1 MIKYS
6 KKNGLPYDLSQRTWE
21 LLSDKK
27 KAEYTDEGGYEI
39 EQIMLDEKHA
49 ELQKTS
55 APTIEV
61 IDLNPPKDEVK
72 EEVLGFITPEPEQ
85 EVIDKPKKRTP
96 KKKANDNT
104 APKK

>member
-6 KKNGLPYDLSQRTWE
+6 KRNGLPYDLSQRTWE

-72 EEVLGFITPEPEQ
+72 EEVIGLVAEPE
-85 EVIDKPKKRTP
+85 VIEKPKKRTP